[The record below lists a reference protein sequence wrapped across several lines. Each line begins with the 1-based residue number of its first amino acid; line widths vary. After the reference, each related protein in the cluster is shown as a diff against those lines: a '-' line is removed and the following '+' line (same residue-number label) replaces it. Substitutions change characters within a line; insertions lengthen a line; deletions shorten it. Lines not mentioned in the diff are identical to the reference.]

1 MTHYQPISNKAD
13 FLKHANFRPVF
24 DDDGKV
30 VDISELDFTTD
41 RRDGIRAMR
50 DLLDTSEANDHLAGA
65 DGFTGKQRR
74 ILSCPAPLAA
84 HYLRHSKKWDARSGA
99 MRDAALILLPYE
111 VVWELFEGL
120 FFGQYSITVVD
131 QQTHHEEIRPAD
143 ELPDM
148 RERTIEAM
156 DDAPGIRIYSRAR
169 VRISLHLPGHA
180 QSRDFEGVG
189 VSYGNVSWSKSG
201 NVFALNSEYRTVD
214 KGAVNDAK
222 REALSHMGRV
232 FRRAFEDGDEMVHH
246 VEQLLLAKIRN
257 ANRPAIH
264 AGTAAAAVAPP
275 KSRKTADQVAAPK
288 KAGAEAEQNKA
299 AQKKDTSQKA
309 PSAQKSPTAN
319 ASTATSDTPSE
330 TTQEEDA
337 AQDKP
342 VCEVSVNGD
351 EAVGFNPQ
359 NAAADVFDIA
369 LATCLCRE
377 DLVEFLERNES
388 VFKAFEIEDHPFE
401 SLMLEL
407 PKRSEMK
414 ADTEADVAEVEKGAE
429 VQTPEA
435 EPDAKTA
442 SDTAEVPCID
452 TKGKSGKAVLGQF
465 LEIIAQAPSS
475 DFLDALIKV
484 NEDAARKMT
493 AKQYMTFVQALAD
506 RRTKIEG

>member
-169 VRISLHLPGHA
+169 VRISLHLPGQS

-189 VSYGNVSWSKSG
+189 VSYGNVAWSKSG

-264 AGTAAAAVAPP
+264 AGAATIAPP
-275 KSRKTADQVAAPK
+275 KSRKNADQGEVPK
-288 KAGAEAEQNKA
+288 KASAEAEPNKVA
-299 AQKKDTSQKA
+299 RKEDTSQKA
-309 PSAQKSPTAN
+309 PSGQKAPTAN
-319 ASTATSDTPSE
+319 ASTATPDTPSE
-330 TTQEEDA
+330 ATREADA
-337 AQDKP
+337 APDKP
-342 VCEVSVNGD
+342 VCEVSVHGN

-377 DLVEFLERNES
+377 DLVEFLERNEG

-401 SLMLEL
+401 NLMLEL

-414 ADTEADVAEVEKGAE
+414 ADIEADAAEVEKGAE
-429 VQTPEA
+429 MQTPEA
-435 EPDAKTA
+435 EPDTETA
-442 SDTAEVPCID
+442 SDTVEVPRID
-452 TKGKSGKAVLGQF
+452 IKGKSGKAVLGQF
-465 LEIIAQAPSS
+465 LEIIAEAPSS
-475 DFLDALIKV
+475 DFLDALIKA

-506 RRTKIEG
+506 RRTEIDG